1 MWTFKKAKSR
11 NTSFP
16 HNPST
21 EYADSQILNS
31 PVRHHGLTWCRGVMW
46 GVHRIEEFSPFIG
59 QSSPLPTEQGLMHVN
74 PWFIKKWIDLLLQSI
89 TVIKILA
96 TLPLPSL
103 SPPPKWK
110 VELKN
115 TEADQDSKHAGTA
128 WLHQE
133 LEKKPNQTQQPAGPL
148 FRAWRHHFWE
158 VLLRQ
163 LTSSFRLFVFYCRC
177 AGFLHNR
184 RLQPW
189 LSSRSHC
196 VTVTK
201 GEAGSPQ
208 LQHSSKWFSD
218 HNVQTLAAAAALK
231 GHYPRSQ

>member
-21 EYADSQILNS
+21 EYADSQLLNS

-133 LEKKPNQTQQPAGPL
+133 LEKKPNQTKNNNLLAPFSGPDDTT
-148 FRAWRHHFWE
+148 FEKFCSGSWHP
-158 VLLRQ
+158 V
-163 LTSSFRLFVFYCRC
+163 FVF
-177 AGFLHNR
+177 
-184 RLQPW
+184 
-189 LSSRSHC
+189 SSSTADVPVSC
-196 VTVTK
+196 TIGACSPGSLPGPTVW
-201 GEAGSPQ
+201 Q
-208 LQHSSKWFSD
+208 
-218 HNVQTLAAAAALK
+218 
-231 GHYPRSQ
+231 

>member
-1 MWTFKKAKSR
+1 MDWLGIVGGDVRGAQNRGIFSIHPAV
-11 NTSFP
+11 FP
-16 HNPST
+16 SGT
-21 EYADSQILNS
+21 EW
-31 PVRHHGLTWCRGVMW
+31 GLT
-46 GVHRIEEFSPFIG
+46 
-59 QSSPLPTEQGLMHVN
+59 HVN

-96 TLPLPSL
+96 TLLLPPS

-115 TEADQDSKHAGTA
+115 TEADQDSKHARTA
-128 WLHQE
+128 RLHQKK
-133 LEKKPNQTQQPAGPL
+133 KKPNLPAPFSGPYDTT
-148 FRAWRHHFWE
+148 FEKFCSGSWHP
-158 VLLRQ
+158 
-163 LTSSFRLFVFYCRC
+163 VFAFHCRC
-177 AGFLHNR
+177 AAFLHNG

-189 LSSRSHC
+189 RSSRSHC

-218 HNVQTLAAAAALK
+218 QGVQTLAAAAALK

>member
-1 MWTFKKAKSR
+1 MWTFKKAKNG

-16 HNPST
+16 HNAST
-21 EYADSQILNS
+21 EFADSPLLNS
-31 PVRHHGLTWCRGVMW
+31 PVRHHGLTWCRGAMW
-46 GVHRIEEFSPFIG
+46 GARRIEEFSPFIR
-59 QSSPLPTEQGLMHVN
+59 QPSPLRTEWGLIHVN

-96 TLPLPSL
+96 TLALPPP

-115 TEADQDSKHAGTA
+115 TETDQDSKHARTA

-133 LEKKPNQTQQPAGPL
+133 EAEKKKKKKKLLAPFSGPYDTT
-148 FRAWRHHFWE
+148 FEKFCSGSWHP
-158 VLLRQ
+158 V
-163 LTSSFRLFVFYCRC
+163 FVFYCRC
-177 AGFLHNR
+177 VAFLHNR

-218 HNVQTLAAAAALK
+218 HSVQTLAAAATLK